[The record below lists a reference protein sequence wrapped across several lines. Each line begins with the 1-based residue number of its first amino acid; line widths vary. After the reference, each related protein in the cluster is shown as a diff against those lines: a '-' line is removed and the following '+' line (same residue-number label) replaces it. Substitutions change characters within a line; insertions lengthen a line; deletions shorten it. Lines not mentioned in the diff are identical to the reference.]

1 MRGEQRRRVRVRMQA
16 SESEVEVMLLGCR
29 MVAVDAFRR
38 ITSCYRVNGKKEKF
52 EFAGFVRPTS
62 SLSSLASQSSPRMAP
77 HVSASSVLHDL
88 PLLLLLL
95 AGLCIPLVLLPS
107 PLASLAQGISTLL
120 ASLGWLVAITLA
132 LILGLAALILGE
144 KLINRW
150 SPPPATTNDAGAA
163 AGEGKFEHRQ
173 LREQR
178 IEHKVETVIKKAG
191 KETNKLL
198 GGVFQRKPK
207 GGKRAEG
214 EAVELQE
221 LKPTASSSG
230 VWRVPP
236 PPPPR

>member
-1 MRGEQRRRVRVRMQA
+1 MRDRV
-16 SESEVEVMLLGCR
+16 ESPLLR
-29 MVAVDAFRR
+29 
-38 ITSCYRVNGKKEKF
+38 SPHYF
-52 EFAGFVRPTS
+52 ESLGSALFQPPRPE
-62 SLSSLASQSSPRMAP
+62 MAR

-132 LILGLAALILGE
+132 LILALAALILGE

-150 SPPPATTNDAGAA
+150 SRPISDAGGATA
-163 AGEGKFEHRQ
+163 TSREGKFEQRQ

-178 IEHKVETVIKKAG
+178 MEHTVESVIKKAG

-198 GGVFQRKPK
+198 GGVFQRKPPQ
-207 GGKRAEG
+207 GARRGAEG

-221 LKPTASSSG
+221 LRPTASSSG
-230 VWRVPP
+230 VRRVPP
-236 PPPPR
+236 PLPAR

>member
-1 MRGEQRRRVRVRMQA
+1 
-16 SESEVEVMLLGCR
+16 
-29 MVAVDAFRR
+29 
-38 ITSCYRVNGKKEKF
+38 
-52 EFAGFVRPTS
+52 
-62 SLSSLASQSSPRMAP
+62 MAR

-95 AGLCIPLVLLPS
+95 AGLSIPIVLLPS
-107 PLASLAQGISTLL
+107 PLASLVQGFSTLL

-132 LILGLAALILGE
+132 LILGFALLVLGE

-150 SPPPATTNDAGAA
+150 SPPTATADDAGGAA
-163 AGEGKFEHRQ
+163 ATSREGKFEQRQ

-178 IEHKVETVIKKAG
+178 MEHRVESVIKKAG

-198 GGVFQRKPK
+198 GGAFQRKPK
-207 GGKRAEG
+207 GGRTAEG

-230 VWRVPP
+230 VRRVPP
-236 PPPPR
+236 PPPPL